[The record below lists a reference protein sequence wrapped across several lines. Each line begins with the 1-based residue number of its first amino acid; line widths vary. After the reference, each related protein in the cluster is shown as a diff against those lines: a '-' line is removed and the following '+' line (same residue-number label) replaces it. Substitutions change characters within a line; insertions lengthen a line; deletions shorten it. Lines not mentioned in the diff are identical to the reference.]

1 MTGLQHALGR
11 EWTWKGFL
19 CHNLFS
25 GWGCKCIHVCN
36 KSLHSI
42 IYFYV
47 PTILNSNNKHSHV
60 RDRADEGETETQID
74 FQRGEGERL
83 SPSLS
88 AS

>member
-36 KSLHSI
+36 KSLPNVI
-42 IYFYV
+42 
-47 PTILNSNNKHSHV
+47 TILNSNNKHSHV
-60 RDRADEGETETQID
+60 RDREDEGETETQID
-74 FQRGEGERL
+74 FQRGEGEEL
-83 SPSLS
+83 SLSLS